1 MRCLSTTWLQNIVRL
16 VNKNILYY
24 GDVFIMCPLK
34 GLTIMNAYH
43 SHFPDFERDAFPSP
57 TGVNYYQLI
66 TLGTTL
72 TVASTSF
79 RPQQGLTIMNHLQL
93 LYLV

>member
-1 MRCLSTTWLQNIVRL
+1 
-16 VNKNILYY
+16 
-24 GDVFIMCPLK
+24 MCPLK

-72 TVASTSF
+72 TVTSTSF
-79 RPQQGLTIMNHLQL
+79 RPQQGLTIMNWNFKSSE
-93 LYLV
+93 YYRCEFPSPTGVNYYE